1 VSTATIKQI
10 TVKAPASIANLGPG
24 FDVCAIALKSPY
36 DVVHVKVKPG
46 SGSVYVTSRGF
57 NVPGGRENCAYA
69 VTEEFMNRYD
79 VRGLDIYIEVEKGI
93 PPSRG
98 LGSSGAT
105 SAATAYALATLFN
118 QALTPRELLELAG
131 VGEAFVAGTPHYDNV
146 AASLFGGFV
155 IVDPATRSVVKHVL
169 KKEVVVAV
177 IIPQNIAHE
186 IARKTEYARSLL
198 PAQIPLETH
207 VKQASALAKLV
218 YGVVTGDLKL
228 LGEAIS
234 TDYIAEPYRSRLIP
248 HYSELKK
255 IALESGALGF
265 NIAGAG
271 PSAFFIHE
279 DQLKARSIGEKL
291 VEFLKTRGI
300 DAYLHITTISQS
312 GVEPSS
318 TRSNPVNPAKD

>member
-1 VSTATIKQI
+1 VSNSAVKQV

-24 FDVCAIALKSPY
+24 FDICAIALKSPY
-36 DVVHVKVKPG
+36 DVVRVKVMPG
-46 SGSVYVTSRGF
+46 SGSIYVTSRGF

-69 VTEEFMNRYD
+69 VAEEFTSRYD

-105 SAATAYALATLFN
+105 SAATAYALAILFN
-118 QALTPRELLELAG
+118 QALTPQELLELAG
-131 VGEAFVAGTPHYDNV
+131 VGEAFIAGTPHYDNV

-155 IVDPATRSVVKHVL
+155 IVDPTTRSVLKYAL

-177 IIPQNIAHE
+177 VIPQSIAYE
-186 IARKTEYARSLL
+186 ITRKTKYARSLL

-207 VKQASALAKLV
+207 IKQASAIAKLV
-218 YGVVTGDLKL
+218 YAIVAEDLKL

-234 TDYIAEPYRSRLIP
+234 TDYVAEPYRSRLIP

-255 IALESGALGF
+255 MALESGALGF

-271 PSAFFIHE
+271 PSVFFIHE
-279 DQLKARSIGEKL
+279 DQYEARSIGEKL
-291 VEFLKTRGI
+291 VEFLKARGI
-300 DAYLHITTISQS
+300 DAYLHLTTISQS
-312 GVEPSS
+312 GAEPLS
-318 TRSNPVNPAKD
+318 TRSDLVSATQD